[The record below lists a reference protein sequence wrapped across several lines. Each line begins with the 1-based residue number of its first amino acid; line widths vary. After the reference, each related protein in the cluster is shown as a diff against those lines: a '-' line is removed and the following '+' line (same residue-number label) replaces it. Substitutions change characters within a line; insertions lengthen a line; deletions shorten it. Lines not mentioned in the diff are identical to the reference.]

1 MEIAN
6 LEGSGL
12 FVDESCIFG
21 FGTGIYVW
29 TRETLD
35 CFCTEYSGSGAPSA
49 WTDTAIPLNAGM
61 VKCML
66 QQPQLRKCE
75 RLSVGRGCSGYAV
88 ERWASNAGLC
98 VSWLSNLEEAM
109 STR

>member
-12 FVDESCIFG
+12 FVDESCILG
-21 FGTGIYVW
+21 FGTGMYVW

-49 WTDTAIPLNAGM
+49 WTDTAIPLNAGI
-61 VKCML
+61 VESA
-66 QQPQLRKCE
+66 LRRTQRRKHE
-75 RLSVGRGCSGYAV
+75 VLSVGRGWS
-88 ERWASNAGLC
+88 
-98 VSWLSNLEEAM
+98 
-109 STR
+109 